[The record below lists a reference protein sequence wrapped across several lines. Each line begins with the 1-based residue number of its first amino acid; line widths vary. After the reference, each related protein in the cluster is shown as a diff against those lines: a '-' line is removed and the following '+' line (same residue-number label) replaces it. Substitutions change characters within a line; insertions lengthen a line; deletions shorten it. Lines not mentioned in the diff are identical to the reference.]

1 MPCGNFFPILGIDP
15 GTNTAGYAI
24 VIADIFTL
32 EVHHAEAWTVNAS
45 QLITKNDWPVQLYGE
60 RFGKI
65 EHQKLAFRDALYKY
79 NPIIVACESPYYNP
93 HRPEAYAAL
102 LEFLHGIRDTLY
114 LWDRQMVLNLV
125 EPAPAKKNIGVKGN
139 SGDKELI
146 KQAIANCPDYCMV
159 DTTNLDEH
167 SIDALLIAK
176 YKLDE
181 LRRKHGTGTGS

>member
-1 MPCGNFFPILGIDP
+1 MSSNNLFTILGIDP

-24 VIADIFTL
+24 VLADIVSL
-32 EVHHAEAWTVNAS
+32 QVYHAEAWTVNAS
-45 QLITKNDWPVQLYGE
+45 HLISKNDWPVQLYGE
-60 RFGKI
+60 RFAKV
-65 EHQKLAFRDALYKY
+65 EQQKLTFRNVLEKY
-79 NPIIVACESPYYNP
+79 NPLIVACESPYYNP

-114 LWDRQMVLNLV
+114 MWDRQMVLNLV

-146 KQAIANCPDYCMV
+146 RAAIANCPDYRMV
-159 DTTNLDEH
+159 DTSTLDEH

-181 LRRKHGTGTGS
+181 LRFKSQ